1 MIYVNDVHG
10 RSVRLTDER
19 LEHIEGDHPEMANQ
33 LSRIMET
40 LSEPEKIV
48 RSRTDPEVELFYR
61 FYELTSVT
69 SKFLCVVVKVLP
81 YHNFIITAYYT
92 DRVKRGD
99 VLWKKT

>member
-19 LEHIEGDHPEMANQ
+19 LDHIEMDHPEMANQ
-33 LSRIMET
+33 LSRIKET

-48 RSRTDPEVELFYR
+48 RSRSDPEVELFYR
-61 FYELTSVT
+61 FYGITPVT
-69 SKFLCVVVKVLP
+69 SKFLCVVVKVLTD
-81 YHNFIITAYYT
+81 HNFIITAYYT

-99 VLWKKT
+99 VLWEKT

>member
-1 MIYVNDVHG
+1 
-10 RSVRLTDER
+10 
-19 LEHIEGDHPEMANQ
+19 MANQ

-61 FYELTSVT
+61 FYDATPVT
-69 SKFLCVVVKVLP
+69 SKFLCVVVKALP
-81 YHNFIITAYYT
+81 HHNFIITAYYT